1 MAADLREEEK
11 EKEKRAGVASTV
23 VKSLSRNWPDV
34 HYIPDDLGR
43 IRQIDEAP
51 FRASDDL
58 QEYPQYHK
66 CDELDEEESV
76 TL

>member
-34 HYIPDDLGR
+34 HYIVSCR
-43 IRQIDEAP
+43 RQAN
-51 FRASDDL
+51 
-58 QEYPQYHK
+58 
-66 CDELDEEESV
+66 V
-76 TL
+76 V